1 MSYNILIPRN
11 IEPGFNISQGL
22 KYYMTPVLKFLLLK
36 KKYPSL
42 PALPHLIPVWKIYIA
57 LNEWPPRSTVSQTRY
72 TNVLNTRPEGR
83 GPATPIHFSGC
94 PPHCHGFHCETP
106 LSFLVSQIFWQFLVY
121 ITLVMSLK
129 QKENVL
135 FSQDSEFLIINCW
148 I

>member
-1 MSYNILIPRN
+1 MSYNILIPRTSQY
-11 IEPGFNISQGL
+11 IAGFKILYATGNEI
-22 KYYMTPVLKFLLLK
+22 FLTK

-83 GPATPIHFSGC
+83 GPAPPIHFSGC
-94 PPHCHGFHCETP
+94 PPHCHGFHCEIP